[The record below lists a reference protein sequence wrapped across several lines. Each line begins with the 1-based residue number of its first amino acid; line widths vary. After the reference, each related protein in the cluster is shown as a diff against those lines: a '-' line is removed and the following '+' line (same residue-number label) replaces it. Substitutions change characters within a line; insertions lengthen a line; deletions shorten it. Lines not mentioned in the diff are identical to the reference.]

1 MTDST
6 IENRPSL
13 KDNKTTQVSMISATY
28 SAGPIPA
35 ASELAK
41 YETILPGSADRI
53 ITMAEKQSE
62 HRHAIEKMSAATN
75 VSLSHKH
82 VFERRLG
89 LCFGFIITLIALG
102 LGFDLLFHDKNILGT
117 IFCGVGILPVI
128 TVFCSR
134 SFQLF
139 KSN

>member
-6 IENRPSL
+6 LEKRPSL
-13 KDNKTTQVSMISATY
+13 KDNKTTQAISISTTY
-28 SAGPIPA
+28 SGPIPA

-41 YETILPGSADRI
+41 YETIQPGFADRI

-62 HRHAIEKMSAATN
+62 HRHAIEKMAAETN

-82 VFERRLG
+82 AFERRLG
-89 LCFGFIITLIALG
+89 LFFGFIITLIVLG
-102 LGFDLLFHDKNILGT
+102 LGFDLLFHDKNVIGT

-134 SFQLF
+134 SFQIF